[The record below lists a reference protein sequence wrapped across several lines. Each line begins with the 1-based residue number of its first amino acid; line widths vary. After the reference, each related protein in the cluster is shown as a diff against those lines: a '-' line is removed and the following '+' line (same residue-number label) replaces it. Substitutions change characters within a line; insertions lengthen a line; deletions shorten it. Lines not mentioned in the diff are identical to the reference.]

1 MQERID
7 QLRLG
12 FELRAKQLSELI
24 SGATGGGYGRRPP
37 SDDLTQLDLREF
49 SRRFLSES
57 WSYTQYIASLE
68 NLLPDQYRDLML
80 SYYFSGDL
88 AKNPYGLIGGEFYS
102 VEQMSVVVQTLHEND
117 VLGDA
122 QLCRVVSD
130 GIESLSQILCT
141 GDIEIDSF
149 EKLASHYG
157 RIAKPQIGPVK
168 SLSDVHRMLGVL
180 KEATVHILGPDLT
193 SIFQRLIDP
202 GYMLSDERIARA
214 LAITSRWRCGPLFL
228 KCLELR
234 ELRKTNVDAEAAGFF
249 NKGEFRLPSDSHDVL
264 SSGLTRLRSLNRFV
278 DDINAEAAVSTVLD
292 IYNADDLL
300 VSWINWDDVYEC
312 IAIAERMEGFP
323 IATFHLLLGQAFV
336 GESFPDI
343 KLAEGDGAF
352 ESSLRAA
359 VRGLEKKTL
368 EALAQGIAIVTGR
381 CRRLLIESV
390 LRNDTASMLCSILSY
405 DAPWAKRLVETKALT
420 FDARGTAFRRDAARA
435 FQRAKLISVDEA
447 KAIQSEAE
455 TSLKVA
461 YLRGRQLEG
470 LVHLNFAHS
479 QRFLA
484 EELGDAILFVK
495 RLLTTPDLLGP
506 EEYIDHVANQLGTI
520 LANHVL
526 LSGPSD
532 VKTIISDSLR
542 HGQLPNRFLQ
552 AFDKALSLT
561 SPSISEISAFIAT
574 LVSAQHPLHWILT
587 LRVELVATIR
597 AFNEQC
603 LTVDESGSLYRRVQS
618 KLVNYVAALIIQ
630 EPISPVTEEWQAQVR
645 GEIEDMLRYA
655 RAELAERIKAYVSS
669 AINTISFGGNHQTAS
684 FNKAAFS
691 ESLSQQVY
699 VALEESEQWIALSKI
714 SGTPR
719 AFTITEIVQ
728 LCLVTHV
735 PTSGKKHSLKVV
747 VSGRRKGEGIVIFAG
762 EPKIDGRYF
771 ELIESICKNLIG
783 NCYRHSGQGTDTRAV
798 IEVVIGH
805 GRLTV
810 ELTNSLST
818 PRYRQLSQALDSLRK
833 EAKNPALAKA
843 SEDSSSGFSKI
854 AWSCN
859 KEFGVVPRI
868 QLTLGAKPLSLKVS
882 VDIRYNGG
890 SIVTKAHIDR

>member
-1 MQERID
+1 MQEHID
-7 QLRLG
+7 KMRLG
-12 FELRAKQLSELI
+12 FELRSKQLSELI
-24 SGATGGGYGRRPP
+24 SGRPASHDVIKSP
-37 SDDLTQLDLREF
+37 IDTAQIDLREF

-57 WSYTQYIASLE
+57 WSYTQYITSLE
-68 NLLPDQYRDLML
+68 QLLPHQYRDLML

-88 AKNPYGLIGGEFYS
+88 AQNPDELMSGEFYS
-102 VEQMSVVVQTLHEND
+102 AEQESVILQTLYENE
-117 VLGDA
+117 VLSDP
-122 QLCRVVSD
+122 QLSLVVSD
-130 GIESLSQILCT
+130 GIALLSRTLSN
-141 GDIEIDSF
+141 DEIEIDSF
-149 EKLASHYG
+149 EQLANHYG
-157 RIAKPQIGPVK
+157 RVAKTQISTVK
-168 SLSDVHRMLGVL
+168 SLSDVHRMLGIL

-202 GYMLSDERIARA
+202 SYILSDQRITRGLTVA
-214 LAITSRWRCGPLFL
+214 SRWRCGSLFL

-234 ELRKTNVDAEAAGFF
+234 ELRKTNVDAEVARFF
-249 NKGEFRLPSDSHDVL
+249 NNYQTRLPSSGQDVL
-264 SSGLTRLRSLNRFV
+264 SVGLTRLRSLNRFV
-278 DDINAEAAVSTVLD
+278 DDIDAEASVAAVLD
-292 IYNADDLL
+292 VYNSDDLL

-323 IATFHLLLGQAFV
+323 IATFHLLLGQPFV

-352 ESSLRAA
+352 ESSLRGA

-368 EALAQGIAIVTGR
+368 ETLAQGIAIVKGR
-381 CRRLLIESV
+381 CRILLIESI
-390 LRNDTASMLCSILSY
+390 LRNDTASMLSSILSY

-455 TSLKVA
+455 TSLRVA

-479 QRFLA
+479 QKFLA
-484 EELGDAILFVK
+484 EELGDAIIFVK
-495 RLLTTPDLLGP
+495 RLLTTPDLLSP
-506 EEYIDHVANQLGTI
+506 QDYKQHVATQLGTI

-526 LSGPSD
+526 LNGPSD

-561 SPSISEISAFIAT
+561 SPSIGEISAFIAT
-574 LVSAQHPLHWILT
+574 LMSAQHPLHWIMA
-587 LRVELVATIR
+587 LRVDLVAAIR
-597 AFNEQC
+597 SFNEQC
-603 LTVDESGSLYRRVQS
+603 LTVDGTGPLYQRVQA
-618 KLVNYVAALIIQ
+618 KLVNYLARLIVQ
-630 EPISPVTEEWQAQVR
+630 EPISPVTEDWQSQVR
-645 GEIEDMLRYA
+645 DEIENMLRHA
-655 RAELAERIKAYVSS
+655 RTELAERINAYVSEATIKIAS
-669 AINTISFGGNHQTAS
+669 VGSQQTISF
-684 FNKAAFS
+684 NKSSFS

-699 VALEESEQWIALSKI
+699 GALEESEQWIALAKI
-714 SGTPR
+714 NSAPR
-719 AFTITEIVQ
+719 AFTISEVVQ

-735 PTSGKKHSLKVV
+735 PTSGRKHSLKVV
-747 VSGRRKGEGIVIFAG
+747 VSERRKGEGIVIVAS
-762 EPKIDGRYF
+762 EPKIEGRYF

-783 NCYRHSGQGTDTRAV
+783 NCYRHSGQGTETRAV

-818 PRYRQLSQALDSLRK
+818 PRYRQLSQSLDALRK
-833 EAKNPALAKA
+833 EAQSPALAKA

-859 KEFGVVPRI
+859 KEFGAVPRI
-868 QLTLGAKPLSLKVS
+868 QLMLGAKPLSLKVS

-890 SIVTKAHIDR
+890 RIVAKAHPDR